1 MLKCEILTI
10 HSCGTLNV
18 IESERLSTTKK
29 LSSRLQIYDHSV
41 NNCCV
46 YIYIKL
52 LLLNYF
58 FLLNYI
64 LFYIYMS
71 IFVDFVD
78 AHV

>member
-46 YIYIKL
+46 YIYKTP
-52 LLLNYF
+52 F
-58 FLLNYI
+58 T
-64 LFYIYMS
+64 
-71 IFVDFVD
+71 
-78 AHV
+78 

>member
-1 MLKCEILTI
+1 MCGLWIVMLKCEILMI

-46 YIYIKL
+46 YIYKTP
-52 LLLNYF
+52 F
-58 FLLNYI
+58 T
-64 LFYIYMS
+64 
-71 IFVDFVD
+71 
-78 AHV
+78 